1 MQAKWTRLLL
11 CHEAYVWWGESKA
24 LIRRKDERAWEK
36 DRRRASVG
44 LSLHVEGHGSFH
56 IHQCPV
62 SRAGILSTS
71 HDSKALPLGIS
82 VRVWGRGLSVS
93 REILGWEEGQGLCLR
108 GVGLGG

>member
-11 CHEAYVWWGESKA
+11 CHEACVWWGESKA

-36 DRRRASVG
+36 DRRASVG
-44 LSLHVEGHGSFH
+44 LSLHVEGHGSFRV
-56 IHQCPV
+56 HQCPV

-82 VRVWGRGLSVS
+82 VRVWGRGLRVS